1 MKRVLPLACVAL
13 VGLLLVPMA
22 ATAVPIYYH
31 DRASFNAAA
40 GALLGEDFEVPYPV
54 ALPAAAIPYLDFTV
68 SETNGINAIA
78 STAFNG
84 AFGVHPVTSG
94 RAAIWYDDNGSSI
107 GVFQFNRPIRA
118 FGIDVTV
125 DGGGI
130 EIAFGGD
137 LLHAMPVGL
146 NTPAFFGAIDPA
158 GFSLVT
164 VNASGGPLVGFD
176 QLAYSSNAVPEPAS
190 MLLVG
195 TGLVG
200 LGRAWRKRRQ

>member
-1 MKRVLPLACVAL
+1 
-13 VGLLLVPMA
+13 
-22 ATAVPIYYH
+22 
-31 DRASFNAAA
+31 
-40 GALLGEDFEVPYPV
+40 V

-68 SETNGINAIA
+68 SEINGINAIA